1 MFDIGEEE
9 SHFLKQ
15 FYLGAMLG
23 GLEWIQN
30 RATRISRSTK
40 LGVLTIYFVG
50 RKELWLCIALQVCVS
65 QALSIKPGLDGLTY
79 FFLIG
84 FNHYSNRS
92 TLCGCAKIWGPASL
106 KNGPAP
112 QPRRCQGEETI
123 PNNTYKKHGMKGGR
137 YQWNPRLEGCEQW

>member
-23 GLEWIQN
+23 GLEWRQN

-40 LGVLTIYFVG
+40 LGVLIYLSILIHFVG
-50 RKELWLCIALQVCVS
+50 RKELWPCIALQVCVS
-65 QALSIKPGLDGLTY
+65 QAFSIKPGLDGLTC

-84 FNHYSNRS
+84 FNHYSNRP
-92 TLCGCAKIWGPASL
+92 TL
-106 KNGPAP
+106 
-112 QPRRCQGEETI
+112 
-123 PNNTYKKHGMKGGR
+123 
-137 YQWNPRLEGCEQW
+137 